1 MGTRSGKS
9 KMSDEE
15 RSETWSQV
23 YRWMEDL
30 QKICMAQPVDYPKPW
45 TLPMGINEI
54 TKEIEKLLFELDY
67 DEERGS

>member
-1 MGTRSGKS
+1 
-9 KMSDEE
+9 
-15 RSETWSQV
+15 
-23 YRWMEDL
+23 MEDL